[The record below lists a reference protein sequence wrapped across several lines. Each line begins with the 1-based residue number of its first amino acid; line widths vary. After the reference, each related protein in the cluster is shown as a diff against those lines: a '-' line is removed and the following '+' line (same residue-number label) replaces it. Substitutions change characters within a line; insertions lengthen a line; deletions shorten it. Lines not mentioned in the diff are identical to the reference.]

1 MNRKTKVDSKKKG
14 RSSFIIL
21 VLLFLLGLIVGGAYC
36 LYHEFFQT
44 DSNQVIVVS
53 KIDDYGYYL
62 NSNTTKLYQKYYK
75 QLENEL
81 KDSKI
86 DEESY
91 VTLLSQ
97 LFTIDFYTL
106 SNKLTNRD
114 IGGIQFVSS
123 SLQERFK
130 EEASNSIYKYVRN
143 NTGKNRQQTLP
154 EVVKSTVLDVE
165 EEEYSHKDFKDSNGF
180 QTTVEL
186 EYKEDLGY
194 PKTLKLFFI
203 HEENKLVLVEIE
215 EQK

>member
-1 MNRKTKVDSKKKG
+1 MNQKTKRNSKKKG
-14 RSSFIIL
+14 KSSFVII
-21 VLLFLLGLIVGGAYC
+21 VLLFLLGLIVGGTYY

-44 DSNQVIVVS
+44 DSNKVTVVS
-53 KIDDYGYYL
+53 KIDAYGYYL
-62 NSNTTKLYQKYYK
+62 NNNATKVYK
-75 QLENEL
+75 QYYRQLESEL
-81 KDSKI
+81 KDSKV

-106 SNKLTNRD
+106 SNKLTNQD
-114 IGGIQFVSS
+114 IGGIQFVAS
-123 SLQERFK
+123 SLQDRFK
-130 EEASNSIYKYVRN
+130 VEASNSIYKYVRN
-143 NTGKNRQQTLP
+143 NMGKNRNQTLP
-154 EVVKSTVLDVE
+154 EVINCIVSDVKVE
-165 EEEYSHKDFKDSNGF
+165 EYDNKDFKDSNGF
-180 QTTVEL
+180 QTTVKL